1 MYRITLLLIAVFTIS
16 AGSLYSQDLQ
26 HDLWHKID
34 MKKADLNELPETAI
48 KKSMDR
54 VDADYFTIPEDKI
67 DAIIE
72 NVAGK
77 YHDAVSLSIP
87 IQGKE
92 VETVHFKAYN
102 TMHPALGKK
111 YPFIRTYRGTSK
123 NGGVVYLTLSSLGIN
138 AYIHTA
144 KGLVFIE
151 PVSPS
156 NQHVYLRYR
165 VDDLKH
171 PENIINCG
179 VHSGLQLEADL
190 LNLNV
195 SKLRG
200 TDAFVRKYR
209 TAIIAT
215 EAYSEV
221 YSHDFDATL
230 AAVTNLVNG
239 LNSIY
244 IPATGIRFEM
254 VPESD
259 QLIFTDIDSDPYGDK
274 NKDGPY
280 LLNNNTAILYDLI
293 GRDAFDVGHVLSS
306 YCSGGF
312 AGVSRSRIVCNDP
325 KKGAGVTCYGLSS
338 SFLLTT
344 AHEFGHHF
352 SAGHTWNT
360 CPPSKE
366 QRSSSTAVEPGA
378 GLTIMS
384 YAGLC
389 GAQYNLGIPRQ
400 DFFHNMSL
408 QQITN
413 FSRTD
418 IGSTCG
424 ELIDVQNTLPTV
436 EITNPSGLY
445 IPISTFFELEGQGSD
460 PDGDKLLYNWE
471 ELDVGPITEVGDP
484 RGSAPAFISQDPV
497 IDAYRQFPQRN
508 YALAHAFY
516 KLEVLPTYTRDL
528 NFSLTARDGQPG
540 GAVWAEIVLHATEE
554 AGPFKV
560 TQPGENAP
568 DHIAGQ
574 KLHVEWDV
582 ANTDKEPVSCERV
595 DVYYS
600 TDGGYTFKYLVAEGI
615 PNDGSADVL
624 IPGIPT
630 DNGRIKIKASDNVFF
645 DYSHET
651 FTVVEPSEPTYA
663 LTYSPYY
670 KKLCTPTTYTVDIGT
685 EALLDYSGDITFSMV
700 EDLPD
705 DIQVEFS
712 ANPIAAG
719 DSAVMTIDLMNF
731 EGNGVFT
738 YHVQAASE
746 SDTTIFEISFE
757 TTGTFFNEFALL
769 LPEDGATDV
778 DQATAFDWVEDD
790 DAEEYL
796 FQISD
801 SPDFSSL
808 FTSKTVRGSEIQL
821 ATLLPKGSV
830 FYWRVRP
837 ENICAEGEWSETRIF
852 KTVQQAC
859 TSINSGKDD
868 IFIPGQGT
876 PTVKSPLDV
885 ELSGAAIDVNVPNI
899 TGQHS
904 YVGQLTVS
912 LESPKGSKVV
922 LWDRKCANSTDFNLG
937 FDDGTSL
944 QLGCPLTTGNIY
956 AAEGDLSD
964 FNGEDVNGTWNLI
977 IKDHKSGSFGILNSW
992 EIEVC
997 FESHEIP
1004 PHFYRLD
1011 TMRIKFNTERS
1022 IYTALRMSHP
1032 DYAPWE
1038 ISFHPIELPQH
1049 GTLLKIDE
1057 EGNEVELTVHDKF
1070 TMQDVYEDKVLIR
1083 HNGGTEVYD
1092 SLRFYAI
1099 TNGGGWTSARTLP
1112 IKYQNE
1118 VTSSQASELSQLSIQ
1133 AWPSPA
1139 EDILHLQMKGKSMQ
1153 GEWHLYNMYGERVN
1167 TIKTQDS
1174 AYEQTMDVS
1183 NCVPGVYLLRWQSA
1197 DGTVSQELMIQ

>member
-1 MYRITLLLIAVFTIS
+1 MKRYILLLTFFLYTSIGV
-16 AGSLYSQDLQ
+16 LYSQEIPGKAWHSVDLRNQ
-26 HDLWHKID
+26 T
-34 MKKADLNELPETAI
+34 LNKQASRATEA
-48 KKSMDR
+48 
-54 VDADYFTIPEDKI
+54 I
-67 DAIIE
+67 DAAYFKLNPSLIHGII
-72 NVAGK
+72 NHVAST
-77 YHDAVSLSIP
+77 YHDAITISLP
-87 IQGKE
+87 VKADRKE
-92 VETVHFKAYN
+92 TIHFKAYN
-102 TMHPALGKK
+102 TMHPLLGKK
-111 YPFIRTYRGTSK
+111 YPYIRTYRGETPDGK
-123 NGGVVYLTLSSLGIN
+123 MAYLTLSPLGLH
-138 AYIHTA
+138 AYVHTA
-144 KGLVFIE
+144 EGLVFIE
-151 PVSPS
+151 PLSTT
-156 NQHVYLRYR
+156 NQALYRRYKIE
-165 VDDLKH
+165 DIKH
-171 PENIINCG
+171 PEEMISCG
-179 VHSGLQLEADL
+179 VHDSTQESTFLTADL
-190 LNLNV
+190 ADV
-195 SKLRG
+195 RG
-200 TDAFVRKYR
+200 DKAVIRKYR

-215 EAYSEV
+215 EAYASFFQ
-221 YSHDFDATL
+221 HDFDRTFS
-230 AAVTNLVNG
+230 AVVDLVNG
-239 LNSIY
+239 LNAIY
-244 IPATGIRFEM
+244 IPVLGIQYEM
-254 VPESD
+254 IPQSD
-259 QLIFTDIDSDPYGDK
+259 SLVFTTKADDPYGD
-274 NKDGPY
+274 NNRNGDQ
-280 LLNNNTAILYDLI
+280 LLRTNTAVLYDLI
-293 GRDAFDVGHVLSS
+293 GKDAFDVGHVLSRS
-306 YCSGGF
+306 CSDRF
-312 AGVSRSRIVCNDP
+312 AGVSLSRIVCNNR
-325 KKGAGVTCYGLSS
+325 KKGGGVSCNGSAGA
-338 SFLLTT
+338 FLFTT
-344 AHEFGHHF
+344 AHEFGHHL
-352 SAGHTWNT
+352 SAGHTFSN
-360 CPPSKE
+360 CPPYE
-366 QRSSSTAVEPGA
+366 DQLSSLTAVEPGS
-378 GLTIMS
+378 GLTFMS
-384 YAGLC
+384 YAGAC
-389 GAQYNLGIPRQ
+389 GDQNLGIPRQ
-400 DFFHNMSL
+400 DFFHVFSL
-408 QQITN
+408 QQIIN
-413 FSRTD
+413 FSRED

-424 ELIDVQNTLPTV
+424 ELIEMDNHLP
-436 EITNPSGLY
+436 EIEINAPSGLY
-445 IPISTFFELEGQGSD
+445 IPISTFFELRGQGQD
-460 PDGDKLLYNWE
+460 ADGDKLLYNWE
-471 ELDVGPITEVGDP
+471 QLNRGPVSDVGNP
-484 RGSAPAFISQDPV
+484 RGNAPSFISQ
-497 IDAYRQFPQRN
+497 FPQSKPYRHFPKLN
-508 YALAHAFY
+508 YALGHIFNR
-516 KLEVLPTYTRDL
+516 LEVLPDHTRDL
-528 NFSLTARDGQPG
+528 NFRLTARDGKAG
-540 GAVWAEIVLHATEE
+540 RAVWKEIEFYATEK